1 MEKDGEATPRS
12 DLTTPVTWFG
22 CLSVQHALVVL
33 HTMLLTTAILGT
45 TLMAIYLAQH
55 MELMQVD
62 DLLISASGLTLWA
75 SAVGITLFGMG
86 AIWSKHIGFVGAYF
100 WIQPVLWILDLAC
113 MIVLLV
119 FAYQKRESLAQA
131 SCVNKPNIQLCL
143 ETFRARLVLM
153 TIGLCIYKII
163 GAYAWYLLFGYRK
176 ALLAIDHDKA
186 SVRWSRR
193 TSASSISSI
202 FEKKWWSPS
211 QIPVIKID
219 FASDESSASVYS
231 NDSPGYR
238 NIAFGVQYPT
248 LAVLPQAVF
257 ASHLGGEALAP
268 GARQAY
274 PDAPSLPT
282 YSVVGSERGALT

>member
-1 MEKDGEATPRS
+1 MEKEDGEPPRS
-12 DLTTPVTWFG
+12 ELTTPVTWFG
-22 CLSVQHALVVL
+22 CLSIQHALLVL
-33 HTMLLTTAILGT
+33 HVMLLTIAILGT

-55 MELMQVD
+55 MQVMQVD
-62 DLLISASGLTLWA
+62 DLLISASGLTLWG
-75 SAVGITLFGMG
+75 SAVGITTFGMCS
-86 AIWSKHIGFVGAYF
+86 IWSKHTGFVEAYF
-100 WIQPVLWILDLAC
+100 WIQPVLWILDLAS

-119 FAYQKRESLAQA
+119 FAYRKKDSLAQA
-131 SCVNKPNIQLCL
+131 NCVNSPNLQLCL
-143 ETFRARLVLM
+143 ESFNVRLILM

-176 ALLAIDHDKA
+176 ALLAIDQDKSLA
-186 SVRWSRR
+186 QWNRR
-193 TSASSISSI
+193 LSASSISSI
-202 FEKKWWSPS
+202 FERKWWSPS

-248 LAVLPQAVF
+248 LAAPQPVAF

-268 GARQAY
+268 GATLVY
-274 PDAPSLPT
+274 PDAPAPPT
-282 YSVVGSERGALT
+282 YSVVGSQRGALT